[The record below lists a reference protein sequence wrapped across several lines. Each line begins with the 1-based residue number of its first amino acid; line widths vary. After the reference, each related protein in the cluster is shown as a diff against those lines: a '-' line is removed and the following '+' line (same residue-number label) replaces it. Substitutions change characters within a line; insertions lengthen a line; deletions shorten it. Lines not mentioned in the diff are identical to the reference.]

1 MACENKDLADN
12 LAKAYPGVESVY
24 LNVADAQNSSLHQL
38 IEKADV
44 VVSILPANLH
54 PRIAKCCI
62 EMKRHMVTASYMSNE
77 VREIFSFFL
86 TPVFLEQHYQ

>member
-12 LAKAYPGVESVY
+12 LAKTYQGVESVY
-24 LNVADAQNSSLHQL
+24 LNVAEAQDTSLHQL

-54 PRIAKCCI
+54 PQIAKSCI
-62 EMKRHMVTASYMSNE
+62 ALKRHMVTASYMSNE
-77 VREIFSFFL
+77 VSKMYHSYYL
-86 TPVFLEQHYQ
+86 TSYNKNN